1 MKQKTAQET
10 RHISIIGL
18 VLIMLLPLLPTKA
31 GNVVD
36 ENLPLAVRFC
46 QSQMLSHPDYKTI
59 DFNTKLKW
67 NYTHGLLMQ
76 AIFATYDFYHSDT
89 LDCSALYHY
98 AKGYYD
104 ATIDDNGNIYNYK
117 KSDYSLDRVN
127 AGKNLFRLYAET
139 QDERYMTAM
148 KTLRDQLKDHP
159 RTSDGGFW
167 HKKNYPYQM
176 WLDGLYMGA
185 PYYAQY
191 AREFETNPAVSYAD
205 VVKQFLLVASHTYDE
220 RSGLYIHGWDEKRTQ
235 NWADPVTGKSRHVWG
250 RALGWYTRAL
260 VDVLEI
266 LPDTVTGRNSM
277 QSILKGIFDVL
288 PDYQDKESGCWF
300 QVTDYPDS
308 TDNYLEMSSTAMFD
322 YSIVKGVRLG
332 YLDTS
337 LLPIARKAYDGMVKE
352 YIEVESDGKITLKNI
367 CAVAGLSSD
376 RDGSYD
382 YYVNKTDVRSND
394 PKGVG
399 PFILLCIEWEKL
411 EKTDLCDKEL
421 EHLRSE
427 NKELKN
433 KVAELT
439 TAITTI
445 STENDS
451 LQHKIDE
458 LEAIIATL
466 TAKNDSLQNRIEELE
481 ADQKTEEGDSS
492 TSFINRTSDSDFTA
506 HLSDNGENLILY
518 YTLSQNADITITLT
532 SLNGVT
538 KLQDFIPECTTGN
551 HTKVLDTDMLPAG
564 TYILQVKNDNKTI
577 TLKYIKK

>member
-1 MKQKTAQET
+1 M
-10 RHISIIGL
+10 
-18 VLIMLLPLLPTKA
+18 
-31 GNVVD
+31 
-36 ENLPLAVRFC
+36 
-46 QSQMLSHPDYKTI
+46 
-59 DFNTKLKW
+59 
-67 NYTHGLLMQ
+67 
-76 AIFATYDFYHSDT
+76 FA
-89 LDCSALYHY
+89 
-98 AKGYYD
+98 
-104 ATIDDNGNIYNYK
+104 
-117 KSDYSLDRVN
+117 
-127 AGKNLFRLYAET
+127 
-139 QDERYMTAM
+139 
-148 KTLRDQLKDHP
+148 
-159 RTSDGGFW
+159 
-167 HKKNYPYQM
+167 
-176 WLDGLYMGA
+176 
-185 PYYAQY
+185 
-191 AREFETNPAVSYAD
+191 
-205 VVKQFLLVASHTYDE
+205 
-220 RSGLYIHGWDEKRTQ
+220 
-235 NWADPVTGKSRHVWG
+235 
-250 RALGWYTRAL
+250 
-260 VDVLEI
+260 
-266 LPDTVTGRNSM
+266 
-277 QSILKGIFDVL
+277 
-288 PDYQDKESGCWF
+288 
-300 QVTDYPDS
+300 
-308 TDNYLEMSSTAMFD
+308 

-481 ADQKTEEGDSS
+481 ADQKTEGGDSS

-506 HLSDNGENLILY
+506 HLY